1 MQEEDDDDDDDDT
14 SSSDDDHRPIGTSS
28 IITPTPSSMA
38 SAPSLPAPMPT
49 ARVAA
54 ETAAAVDV
62 ASAVAAARAEAYQV
76 ALLETEA
83 KLRRE
88 MAAAE
93 TAAAQGATHAREKNN
108 TEESEKEKKQ
118 DSTAT
123 TTASTAE
130 AASQDGANEGSANEN
145 EEVAEREALKK
156 AIARAREER
165 QQREAIERQELAAR
179 QAQEEALAAQQAQ
192 ARAADASAARAKKE
206 AEERNAAVQRSRA
219 DAQAAVGRW
228 VRRLSAPGL
237 AVALVGCVPEAFN
250 LAYDDAAAAAA
261 NDAGALAASDGA
273 VSTATSGGSST
284 SSNSSSSASSRNTG
298 DISGYPPAPVGS
310 FDSCPVDFRV
320 DRPLVEA
327 LKGLFGALTPHQIFE
342 LQQMLQQQQQQQ
354 QQQDQQLHQPLLQL
368 HQQQQE
374 GGQTAT
380 SAHLPQQQQ
389 ARSSAD
395 LLALCRRG
403 ILPQLGAGGLSVDAI
418 ATFFANLACAQ
429 TPSPYPLVLGSDS
442 DTGIDSSNSAS
453 SNTRGVASAAAVMPP
468 HLKPLLDALSSKMV
482 RFRCV
487 AVAAELFARVLVAAL
502 WEEVALDATLLDWD
516 ANNLD
521 DPSVAGIGSDDD
533 DSGDDGGGQAASSSS
548 SSQKSFLLSGVGAG
562 ASFVGLSS
570 AGRSRLLTAMSLQSM
585 SLEEV
590 VSAVENLAATEK
602 EDQENAAQAL
612 HDEKAA
618 AWARS
623 SAGKGGDGNEL
634 EDDVDQDHDELALAH
649 RHQEDPA
656 APSLF
661 CSGSEAMEVLKL
673 LGSCKRDAYCASQS
687 LPLLWGG
694 NSTMSSSS
702 SSSHRGA
709 SVSTGA
715 GNERVK
721 LKPFLEYAG
730 LAHLERALV
739 RACGGAAG
747 ALSGHHTAFGS
758 SSSGDAQQ
766 QQQLTV
772 GALRFLLPSEDLSGR
787 GGLAPADVSVL
798 FRSLAVASGWGWRL
812 AQHRA
817 TAQLDRS
824 RRKAARAARRA
835 AGSGVNLATPDA
847 YPPPQP
853 HLLINGAVHP
863 AWAETV
869 VRSPRF
875 AERCVRLLL
884 GAAGAAATQ
893 RERYDQ
899 SATSN
904 GSAPGP
910 MDLPVTFGLPWAGG
924 GALRSDA

>member
-1 MQEEDDDDDDDDT
+1 
-14 SSSDDDHRPIGTSS
+14 
-28 IITPTPSSMA
+28 
-38 SAPSLPAPMPT
+38 
-49 ARVAA
+49 VAA
-54 ETAAAVDV
+54 DAAVDV
-62 ASAVAAARAEAYQV
+62 AAAVAAARAEAYEA

-88 MAAAE
+88 MAAAAAGAASAQAVSREREEGKSKEMEREEESAASE
-93 TAAAQGATHAREKNN
+93 TAATI
-108 TEESEKEKKQ
+108 
-118 DSTAT
+118 
-123 TTASTAE
+123 ASSAE
-130 AASQDGANEGSANEN
+130 AARQDNETNESNANES

-206 AEERNAAVQRSRA
+206 AEERDAAVQRSRA

-250 LAYDDAAAAAA
+250 LACDDAAAAAA
-261 NDAGALAASDGA
+261 AAAASGHSAGTTSDGA
-273 VSTATSGGSST
+273 GSAAANGGSSA
-284 SSNSSSSASSRNTG
+284 SSKSSSASSSSSASDS
-298 DISGYPPAPVGS
+298 SGYPPAPVGN
-310 FDSCPVDFRV
+310 FESCPVDFRV

-342 LQQMLQQQQQQQ
+342 QQQMLRLQQQ
-354 QQQDQQLHQPLLQL
+354 QQQDQQQRLSLLQL
-368 HQQQQE
+368 QQQLQHDA
-374 GGQTAT
+374 GQQ
-380 SAHLPQQQQ
+380 LPQQQQ

-403 ILPQLGAGGLSVDAI
+403 LLPQLGAGGLSIRAL
-418 ATFFANLACAQ
+418 ATFFSNLSCAQ

-442 DTGIDSSNSAS
+442 DAPASGSGSN
-453 SNTRGVASAAAVMPP
+453 NGNGVASTSAAAMPP
-468 HLKPLLDALSSKMV
+468 HLKPLLEALSSKMV

-502 WEEVALDATLLDWD
+502 WEEVSLDATLLDWD
-516 ANNLD
+516 SNGLD
-521 DPSVAGIGSDDD
+521 DPSVTGMDSDDD
-533 DSGDDGGGQAASSSS
+533 DEDEGEGELRAASNSNSSS
-548 SSQKSFLLSGVGAG
+548 GSGSSKSFLLSGVGRG
-562 ASFVGLSS
+562 ESFVGLSS

-590 VSAVENLAATEK
+590 VSAVESLDASEK
-602 EDQENAAQAL
+602 EDNESAAQAL
-612 HDEKAA
+612 HDAKVA
-618 AWARS
+618 AWAY
-623 SAGKGGDGNEL
+623 ANGDELGNEL
-634 EDDVDQDHDELALAH
+634 DQDHDELALAH

-656 APSLF
+656 APSLL

-673 LGSCKRDAYCASQS
+673 LGSRKRDAYCASQS
-687 LPLLWGG
+687 LPLLLGG
-694 NSTMSSSS
+694 SSTSNGSSNG
-702 SSSHRGA
+702 HRGA
-709 SVSTGA
+709 GASATASGA
-715 GNERVK
+715 GNERIK

-739 RACGGAAG
+739 RACGGATG

-758 SSSGDAQQ
+758 SSSSSSDAQ

-772 GALRFLLPSEDLSGR
+772 GTLRFLLPSEDLSGR
-787 GGLAPADVSVL
+787 GGLAPADVSAL

-817 TAQLDRS
+817 DAQHERAQ
-824 RRKAARAARRA
+824 RKAARAARRA
-835 AGSGVNLATPDA
+835 AKSGNLATPDS
-847 YPPPQP
+847 YLPSPTLLSPP
-853 HLLINGAVHP
+853 HLLNGAAHP
-863 AWAETV
+863 AWAEAV

-899 SATSN
+899 STTSN